1 MTVTRLFELQSEG
14 QILVMVLLE
23 DVSSLNEERLHSE
36 LGRVLAQFEASQL
49 KHVVLDLERAGCFSS
64 LMLWAMNS
72 LWQRAR
78 ARGGAMAICNVSP
91 LGREVLEVSHLNR
104 LWPICPS
111 RQEALAAVAARADDS
126 PSENKDSP

>member
-1 MTVTRLFELQSEG
+1 MAATRLFDLQSEG

-36 LGRVLAQFEASQL
+36 LGRVIAQFEASQL
-49 KHVVLDLERAGCFSS
+49 KHVVLDLERAGYFGS

-91 LGREVLEVSHLNR
+91 LGREVLEISHLNR
-104 LWPICPS
+104 LWPICHS
-111 RQEALAAVAARADDS
+111 REEALASVTARAEN
-126 PSENKDSP
+126 PASESKN

>member
-1 MTVTRLFELQSEG
+1 MAVTRLFELQSEG

-49 KHVVLDLERAGCFSS
+49 KHIVLDLERAGYFGS

-78 ARGGAMAICNVSP
+78 ARGGAMAI
-91 LGREVLEVSHLNR
+91 
-104 LWPICPS
+104 
-111 RQEALAAVAARADDS
+111 
-126 PSENKDSP
+126 